1 MSNNDFKIMLENLY
15 KKSEEELKNIAIEI
29 NNIIKYKI
37 KDRKTI
43 ESILD
48 NLLNFSTIAYDK
60 VKHLYYELLIYYSEI
75 DFEAAIDY
83 KNYFLKMASEANNPK
98 RRQK

>member
-1 MSNNDFKIMLENLY
+1 MSNNEFKIMLENLY

-29 NNIIKYKI
+29 NNIIKYRI

-43 ESILD
+43 EAMLD
-48 NLLNFSTIAYDK
+48 NLLSFSTIAYDK

-83 KNYFLKMASEANNPK
+83 KNYYLEMACEEGYTKK
-98 RRQK
+98 R